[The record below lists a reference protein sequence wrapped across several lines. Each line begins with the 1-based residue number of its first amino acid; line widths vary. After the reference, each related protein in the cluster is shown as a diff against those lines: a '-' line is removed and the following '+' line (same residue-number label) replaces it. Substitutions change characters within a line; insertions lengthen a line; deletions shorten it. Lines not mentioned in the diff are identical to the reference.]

1 MPEFTSLSNF
11 CTVLTS
17 SLERSNDSGI
27 TIGIDRFRTFC
38 RGLSS
43 LILNSKPDNAHS
55 GKTFAKFFGK
65 GAKNILA
72 RSFAKILE
80 LRIITGGCVRQFHH
94 IEEELPTKRQVN
106 VFTESLND
114 WPSLA
119 DGSPA
124 FL

>member
-1 MPEFTSLSNF
+1 MPIAERRLQ
-11 CTVLTS
+11 S
-17 SLERSNDSGI
+17 SLE
-27 TIGIDRFRTFC
+27 
-38 RGLSS
+38 
-43 LILNSKPDNAHS
+43 
-55 GKTFAKFFGK
+55 K
-65 GAKNILA
+65 GAMNILA

-124 FL
+124 FEEQIVAA

>member
-1 MPEFTSLSNF
+1 MSTDKAPSSSGNWLCIRVVIGFASNGSDIDKQLISIFT
-11 CTVLTS
+11 
-17 SLERSNDSGI
+17 
-27 TIGIDRFRTFC
+27 
-38 RGLSS
+38 RGRISPS
-43 LILNSKPDNAHS
+43 YA
-55 GKTFAKFFGK
+55 GKTFAEFFGK
-65 GAKNILA
+65 GAMDILA
-72 RSFAKILE
+72 RGFAKILE